1 MSTFE
6 NFPGDTG
13 TVVTG
18 KMSVWFV
25 DKVVIAGF
33 EVMVKLVPL
42 GMMTGRPGDAEEV
55 LAVVENNGVKDAI
68 LVSVSSAATATV
80 VLNCCVVLV
89 AEAPGTAVVF
99 TSATT
104 KLLNELKLLGDDVLD
119 NIDVTLLST
128 VEGSTDLLRDMWTID
143 DVDKDGDW

>member
-1 MSTFE
+1 
-6 NFPGDTG
+6 
-13 TVVTG
+13 
-18 KMSVWFV
+18 
-25 DKVVIAGF
+25 VIAGF

-55 LAVVENNGVKDAI
+55 LAVVENNGVKDAM
-68 LVSVSSAATATV
+68 SVSSAATATV